1 MHEKINKRLI
11 LCTLVITSVLSG
23 CQVVSVK
30 EQALNVT
37 LSNERD
43 SILTRD
49 KLSEASLNVLSMT
62 GREAQICI
70 DQPEECVKDLKKIP
84 QILDEQLLSTAS
96 ELYLANS
103 LQNAKSAECNTSV
116 LSKTQSQEKQQLQK
130 QNIQKCLDQQLSML
144 DKSIRYSY
152 AYLFKTERAPQD
164 RIFDNRQVQIRDF
177 YNLAIAHLIQRYA
190 ERYET
195 KRSGQRIQVGNS
207 VYSIDLENF
216 PQLKN
221 QPIEQLLSTYNMNF
235 SGLRS
240 ITRRDGFGSEFLV
253 VLPEQ
258 QPSEKDKKYVT
269 DPLNHKYPNGIN
281 PNIHAARYLAT
292 TITAVPKS
300 ANSTEQIL
308 STSEFHL
315 KLYDPYKYEKI
326 KVASKEY
333 ALAANFSAPY
343 GLWLAEN
350 NLGRLAYLTLI
361 DRDDSLSMPHL
372 YMLEPYNPNKKI
384 LVLVHGLASS
394 PEAWIRMT
402 NDIMGDPVLRENFQ
416 VWQVFYSTNMPILES
431 RFQINALVQQGF
443 AQVANNA
450 AAKKDAV
457 LVGHSM
463 GGVIARLMVSNADIS
478 QDAFKLV
485 QNTRIEQFKDKP
497 LFQAR
502 LQMQPIPNFSR
513 AIFLATPHRGTE
525 YANRWHTKLAR
536 KIIRVPG
543 AFLGA
548 FADTLQGEIGLKEFV
563 KELGHDLIQNGP
575 SDLSE
580 NSKFNVLTKNIQPYT
595 GFKFHSIIGN
605 TVDTTEPQLMSDGIV
620 SYESAYLQ
628 GAVSSKV
635 IKGGHSIQE
644 TPEAVLELRRILRLH
659 LSDLGLYDPE

>member
-258 QPSEKDKKYVT
+258 QPSEKDKKYIT

-333 ALAANFSAPY
+333 ALAASFSAPY

-563 KELGHDLIQNGP
+563 KEMGHDLIQNGP

-580 NSKFNVLTKNIQPYT
+580 NSKFNALTKNIQPYT